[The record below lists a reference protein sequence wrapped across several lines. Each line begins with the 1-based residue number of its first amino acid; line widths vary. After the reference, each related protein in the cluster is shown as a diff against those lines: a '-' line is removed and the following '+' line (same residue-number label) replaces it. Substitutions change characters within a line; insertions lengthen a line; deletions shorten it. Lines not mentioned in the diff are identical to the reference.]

1 MNLSK
6 FAVALLLM
14 GLGAAACGGGTAG
27 GDVTPGKKIAF
38 LVPDAAPRFETQ
50 DVPHFQAKVRSMCSD
65 CQVVYRNAG
74 GDAAVQ
80 RQQADAAL
88 AAGANVIVLDAV
100 DTNAASV
107 IVTAAAKRHVPVIA
121 YDRLILNSPELA
133 YYVWFDDA
141 TVGALQA
148 SALLNAMKGS
158 AKPTVVMIHG
168 DQTDLQARILKTA
181 AHLALDGKVTIAK
194 EFDTPAGSA
203 GGAQAEMALALSAL
217 NNKLDGVYAANDE
230 VASGAVIALKAAKL
244 KTLPPVTGGD
254 AELTAVQRI
263 LTGEQY
269 MTVYRPVRQEAE
281 AAATLAYDLAFG
293 VKVPFELTAGKAADN
308 GVQAVPAVLVQPVA
322 VTRKTL
328 VSTVLA
334 DGFWSRSQLCTPD
347 YAQACKAA
355 GLS

>member
-6 FAVALLLM
+6 FAVALLLL
-14 GLGAAACGGGTAG
+14 GLGATACGGGTARDG
-27 GDVTPGKKIAF
+27 VTPGKKIAF
-38 LVPDAAPRFETQ
+38 LVPDTSPRYASQDAPL
-50 DVPHFQAKVRSMCSD
+50 FQAKVRSICSD
-65 CQVVYRNAG
+65 CEVLYRNAG
-74 GDAAVQ
+74 GDAGVQ
-80 RQQADAAL
+80 RQQADATL
-88 AAGANVIVLDAV
+88 TSGASVIVLGAV
-100 DTNAASV
+100 DPNAASV

-121 YDRLILNSPELA
+121 YDRLILNSAELA
-133 YYVWFDDA
+133 YYVSFDDA

-148 SALLNAMKGS
+148 SALLGAMKGS

-168 DQTDLQARILKTA
+168 DQTDLEARILKNA
-181 AHLALDGKVTIAK
+181 AHMALDGKVTIAK

-203 GGAQAEMALALSAL
+203 GGAQAEMTQALSAL
-217 NNKLDGVYAANDE
+217 NNKVDGVYAANDE
-230 VASGAVIALKAAKL
+230 VASGAVIALKVAKL

-254 AELTAVQRI
+254 AELAAVQRI

-269 MTVYRPVRQEAE
+269 MTVYRPVRREAE
-281 AAATLAYDLAFG
+281 AAATLAYDLALG
-293 VKVPFELTAGKAADN
+293 VQVPSQLTSGKAADN

-347 YAQACKAA
+347 YAQACNTA
-355 GLS
+355 GL

>member
-6 FAVALLLM
+6 FAAALLLL
-14 GLGAAACGGGTAG
+14 GLGAVACGGSTG
-27 GDVTPGKKIAF
+27 GGVTPGKKIAF
-38 LVPDAAPRFETQ
+38 LMPDAAPRYESQ
-50 DVPHFQAKVRSMCSD
+50 DLPLFQAKVRSMCSD
-65 CQVVYRNAG
+65 CELVYRNAG

-80 RQQADAAL
+80 RQQAEAAL
-88 AAGANVIVLDAV
+88 ASGANVLVLDAV
-100 DTNAASV
+100 DTSAASV

-168 DQTDLQARILKTA
+168 DQTDLEARILKTA

-203 GGAQAEMALALSAL
+203 GGAQAEMAQALSAL

-244 KTLPPVTGGD
+244 KTLPPVTGED

-263 LTGEQY
+263 LSG
-269 MTVYRPVRQEAE
+269 
-281 AAATLAYDLAFG
+281 
-293 VKVPFELTAGKAADN
+293 
-308 GVQAVPAVLVQPVA
+308 
-322 VTRKTL
+322 
-328 VSTVLA
+328 
-334 DGFWSRSQLCTPD
+334 
-347 YAQACKAA
+347 
-355 GLS
+355 